1 MKRLI
6 GLAGDDVLGNDL
18 HIHKVPEGKCWIEG
32 DNRSNSRDSNEYGP
46 VRIKSQLAHHDFL
59 FSLSIKL

>member
-1 MKRLI
+1 VKRLI

-46 VRIKSQLAHHDFL
+46 VRIK
-59 FSLSIKL
+59 